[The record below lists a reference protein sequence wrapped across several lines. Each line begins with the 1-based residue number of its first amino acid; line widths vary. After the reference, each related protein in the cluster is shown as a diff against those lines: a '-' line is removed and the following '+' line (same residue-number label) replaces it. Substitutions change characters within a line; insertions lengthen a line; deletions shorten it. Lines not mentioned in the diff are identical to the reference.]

1 MVKRGGKEVIT
12 VEIFKETYDTMKA
25 IATKKHWSTK
35 NYINNVSWRQSK
47 ETSSSTHM
55 LPRCQKWVMKITFCL
70 FETQS
75 LAKLQRSLFE
85 TAPFTVMYVIPRT
98 VSIFTTLLPCQ
109 KWPSCICI
117 DQYLKL
123 EQGDQVKGRP
133 PISDVLVVILKKIR
147 NLISIY
153 QNNLGR

>member
-35 NYINNVSWRQSK
+35 DYINNVLLEAIERDK
-47 ETSSSTHM
+47 FSTHM

-98 VSIFTTLLPCQ
+98 VSIFTTLSPCQ

-117 DQYLKL
+117 D
-123 EQGDQVKGRP
+123 
-133 PISDVLVVILKKIR
+133 
-147 NLISIY
+147 
-153 QNNLGR
+153 